1 VRILQLHNH
10 HSSLGGAMEVL
21 AHEGELLSEAG
32 HDVEELTLPATETL
46 GLSSSRQAVKAIWNK
61 EMADELSARITTFRP
76 DVVHVH
82 TPFPLMSPV
91 VFRTAHQAGIPT
103 VTTLHS
109 YRWSCVA
116 GTCVRDGHTCEDCV
130 GSKLKLPG
138 IRHRCYHDSVAGSAA
153 LTISLAVH
161 RALGTQTKCVD
172 RWLTLTSF
180 AKRLLVRDG
189 IDEAK
194 ITVKPN
200 SVPDLGVGSGPPEGD
215 RMLVFA
221 GRLIPIKG
229 VRALIEAWRQV
240 SGSGVRLVIAGDG
253 ELRPEVE
260 ALVAEC
266 SDVSFVGWVDEDEVT
281 ELYRSA
287 EAVLVPSEWYE
298 GLPLVIL
305 RSLSVGTPVITSDLE
320 NFAEDVIADRVGE
333 TFPVGNASALRDV
346 LRRVIDDPSHLR
358 EMRGRARASYE
369 TRYSPT
375 VDVQRLEAVYAE
387 LIH

>member
-1 VRILQLHNH
+1 MRILQLHNH
-10 HSSLGGAMEVL
+10 HSSKGGAMEVL
-21 AHEGELLSEAG
+21 AHEGDLLREAG
-32 HDVEELTLPATETL
+32 HDVEELTLAATESL

-61 EMADELSARITTFRP
+61 EIADELATRIQTFKP

-91 VFRTAHQAGIPT
+91 VFRTAHKLGVPT

-138 IRHRCYHDSVAGSAA
+138 IRYRCYHESLPGSAA

-161 RALGTQTKCVD
+161 RALGTQAKCVD

-189 IDEAK
+189 IDESK

-200 SVPDLGVGSGPPEGD
+200 STPDLGVGPGPQAGD
-215 RMLVFA
+215 RTLVFA
-221 GRLIPIKG
+221 GRLIAIKG
-229 VRALIEAWRQV
+229 VHALIEAWRQV
-240 SGSGVRLVIAGDG
+240 SGNGVRLIIAGDG

-260 ALVAEC
+260 ALVADC
-266 SDVSFVGWVDEDEVT
+266 SDVSFVGWVPEDEVT
-281 ELYRSA
+281 DLMRAA

-320 NFAEDVIADRVGE
+320 NFAEDVVADRVGE
-333 TFPVGNASALRDV
+333 TFPVGDATALRDV
-346 LRRVIDDPSHLR
+346 LRRVIDDPAQLR
-358 EMRGRARASYE
+358 DMRERARASYE
-369 TRYSPT
+369 RRYSPT
-375 VDVQRLEAVYAE
+375 VDVQRLEEVYAE
-387 LIH
+387 LMG